1 MLYKR
6 KVLIQPCKKTM
17 YIQIGNL
24 DINVIIFYDFKYSYL
39 TVNSQEIKEL
49 KNNSFKIHVFEK

>member
-6 KVLIQPCKKTM
+6 KVLKKTM

-39 TVNSQEIKEL
+39 TVNSQETKEL